1 MSIDP
6 SLQIMLNVFS
16 LIFVVVNL
24 LVGARI
30 VSKYFELRNKVFI
43 YIGCAWIGIAFPWLP
58 EIFNLIFRLINL
70 QANDLF
76 LLVLYAIVNLILI
89 PPFVILWI
97 LALNKLT
104 AISDIFK
111 KILLLSAIILSVI
124 FELFILIF
132 LSINSPLVGTVS
144 ETRAYTVNW
153 SAYINL
159 LLIVLLVFILL
170 TGLIFG
176 KESLDSNDT
185 IVNLKG
191 KFLLL
196 AFVLFAIAAALD
208 SIFTVQT
215 SHGIIL
221 KIIARIMLMVS
232 SIQFYIGFIM
242 PERIE
247 NWLIK

>member
-30 VSKYFELRNKVFI
+30 ISKYFELRNKVFI

-104 AISDIFK
+104 GISDIFK

-132 LSINSPLVGTVS
+132 LSIDSPLVGTVS

-153 SAYINL
+153 STYINL

-176 KESLDSNDT
+176 KESLDSKDT

-191 KFLLL
+191 KFLLS

-232 SIQFYIGFIM
+232 SIHFYIGFIM

>member
-6 SLQIMLNVFS
+6 ILQIMLNVFS

-30 VSKYFELRNKVFI
+30 ISKYFELRNKVFI
-43 YIGCAWIGIAFPWLP
+43 YIGFAWIGIAFPWLP

-76 LLVLYAIVNLILI
+76 LLILFAIVNLIVI

-104 AISDIFK
+104 GIRDIFK
-111 KILLLSAIILSVI
+111 KILLISAIILSVV
-124 FELFILIF
+124 FELFIFVF
-132 LSINSPLVGTVS
+132 LSIDSPLVGKVS
-144 ETRAYTVNW
+144 ETREYTVNW
-153 SAYINL
+153 STYVNL
-159 LLIVLLVFILL
+159 LLIVLLVFILV

-176 KESLDSNDT
+176 KESLNSKDT
-185 IVNLKG
+185 TVNLKG
-191 KFLLL
+191 KFLLS

-215 SHGIIL
+215 SYGIIL

-232 SIQFYIGFIM
+232 SILFYIGFIM